1 MYLGTTDE
9 VADLN
14 GRNDKL
20 KDILDLSQK
29 INITY
34 LQEIILLGMN
44 YYRTH
49 CTIMMQIR

>member
-1 MYLGTTDE
+1 MYLGTTEE

-14 GRNDKL
+14 GRN
-20 KDILDLSQK
+20 DILDLSQK

-34 LQEIILLGMN
+34 LQEIILLGVN
-44 YYRTH
+44 YYGTH